1 MQTSHHRTL
10 AVTSSSLS
18 NDPGAK
24 PGSAALVRREAPL
37 PPGPGGISSVT
48 NPWTAWRDPIGMF
61 HRVTREHG
69 SVAMLRFGPLKYVVV
84 NDPQS
89 IRHVLL
95 DNAKNYTKSRNY
107 RGIKLILGN
116 GLLTSEGDFWRRQ
129 RKLAQPA
136 FHRERMAAFVDAM
149 TSATDKMFERWDA
162 QGKGGAFETDIHEEM
177 MAVTFHIVG
186 LTLLSCDLLGDAAS
200 IGKALGTALYFAND
214 YAESI
219 VNIPLWIPTKKNR
232 SFLNARKILDEMVFR
247 VIAERREARR
257 TGRQLPHTGKNA
269 GDLLDMLMDAKDE
282 DTGEQMSDE
291 QLRDEVMTMV
301 LAGHETT
308 ANALSFSLYLLS
320 KHPDVTRRLA
330 TEVRTVL
337 GDRTPRL
344 EDLPKLALTKRVL
357 EESMRLFPPAW
368 AFERQAVERDEIKGF
383 TIPKGAV
390 VGVCP
395 YVLHRDASFWENPEG
410 FDPDRF
416 LVDAKERAK
425 YTYLPFGGGARVCIG
440 NAFAMMEAQIILA
453 KIVQKWS
460 AELLPL
466 TKLELDPVITL
477 RPRDGLQMRLAPR
490 SPSAVDSS
498 AARGGDELVLQGG
511 ERVGCPHGVN
521 GGRA

>member
-1 MQTSHHRTL
+1 MRIPLQTSHHRTL
-10 AVTSSSLS
+10 TVTSSPLS
-18 NDPGAK
+18 NE
-24 PGSAALVRREAPL
+24 SAGLVRRDAPE
-37 PPGPGGISSVT
+37 PPGPGGITRIT

-61 HRVTREHG
+61 HRVTQEYG
-69 SVAMLRFGPLKYVVV
+69 NVAMLKFGPLKYVVL
-84 NDPQS
+84 NDPQA

-95 DNAKNYTKSRNY
+95 DNAKNYVKSRNY
-107 RGIKLILGN
+107 RGVKLILGN

-136 FHRERMAAFVDAM
+136 FHRERLSSFIDAM
-149 TSATDKMFERWDA
+149 TLATDKMFDRWRVRA
-162 QGKGGAFETDIHEEM
+162 ESGAFETDIHEEM

-186 LTLLSCDLLGDAAS
+186 LTLLSRDLLGEAEA

-219 VNIPLWIPTKKNR
+219 VNVPLWVPTPKNR
-232 SFLNARKILDEMVFR
+232 SFLRARKILDEMVFR

-257 TGRQLPHTGKNA
+257 NQQNSAEKRTKNA

-282 DTGEQMSDE
+282 DTGEQMSDQ

-308 ANALSFSLYLLS
+308 ANALSFSLFLLS
-320 KHPDVTRRLA
+320 KHPDIARRLSE
-330 TEVRTVL
+330 EVATVL
-337 GDRTPRL
+337 QGRTPRL

-368 AFERQAVERDEIKGF
+368 AFERQALEDDFIHGF
-383 TIPKGAV
+383 KIPKGAV
-390 VGVCP
+390 VGVCA
-395 YVLHRDASFWENPEG
+395 YVLHRDAAHWDNPEG

-416 LVDAKERAK
+416 LVDPKDRAK

-440 NAFAMMEAQIILA
+440 NAFAMMEAQIVLA
-453 KIVQKWS
+453 KIVQSWS
-460 AELLPL
+460 ADLLPL

-477 RPRDGLQMRLAPR
+477 RPRGGLRMRIRATPPALPR
-490 SPSAVDSS
+490 A
-498 AARGGDELVLQGG
+498 QI
-511 ERVGCPHGVN
+511 
-521 GGRA
+521 